1 MYESVFEGVMHR
13 FTKMYM
19 LSGKD
24 QGWYQ
29 IFSSIPLC
37 LIFETRSLSESGIPW
52 FGYVGW
58 LVGSS
63 TLLVSFWHLHI
74 CLSVHTHWD
83 SRYYFWLIFSLYSS
97 EMLYTSLNSRD
108 YPNNLSSSSFRDLTT
123 SGNPYPVIYL
133 VEVACGDLWILWAY
147 FSYHGHYFSI
157 IFLRSDMWRFINK
170 TNDQHSS
177 VCQYANSPF

>member
-1 MYESVFEGVMHR
+1 
-13 FTKMYM
+13 
-19 LSGKD
+19 
-24 QGWYQ
+24 
-29 IFSSIPLC
+29 
-37 LIFETRSLSESGIPW
+37 
-52 FGYVGW
+52 
-58 LVGSS
+58 
-63 TLLVSFWHLHI
+63 
-74 CLSVHTHWD
+74 
-83 SRYYFWLIFSLYSS
+83 
-97 EMLYTSLNSRD
+97 
-108 YPNNLSSSSFRDLTT
+108 LTT